1 MRKWIALLLTAMLTL
16 AATSSALADPDESA
30 VPTAEPTAEP
40 TAAPEAAENL
50 VVKEG
55 DTGDNVLLIQM
66 RLRDLGYYNYKM
78 TGSFGAYTTAAMKSF
93 QKENGLSADGV
104 AGTQTLDV
112 LYGNG
117 AKRAPVKAVVKP
129 VTPTTVKPAS
139 SKVKYGQLKEWSW
152 VHSRWAR
159 GEKLKVIDF
168 NTGKS
173 YYMIR
178 VGGYNHADVEPATK
192 KDCAIL
198 KSTYGGSWSWDRR
211 AVIFYL
217 DGVWVAGS
225 TNGMPHGYET
235 VANNDMTGQVCIHAL
250 NSKTHI
256 RNTVDPAHQRMVHRA
271 AGK

>member
-1 MRKWIALLLTAMLTL
+1 MRKLLAVLLAIGVL
-16 AATSSALADPDESA
+16 AATPVAAY
-30 VPTAEPTAEP
+30 AEGEENATQSTD
-40 TAAPEAAENL
+40 TAAEDPSANL
-50 VVKEG
+50 VIKEG
-55 DTGDNVLLIQM
+55 DSGDNVLLIQM
-66 RLRDLGYYNYKM
+66 RLRDLGYFNYKI
-78 TGSFGAYTTAAMKSF
+78 TDTFGAYTTSALKAF

-104 AGTQTLDV
+104 AGAKTLEV
-112 LYGNG
+112 LYGNE

-129 VTPTTVKPAS
+129 VVQTSSSSS
-139 SKVKYGQLKEWSW
+139 SKVKYGKLVDWSW
-152 VHSRWAR
+152 VHTHWAR
-159 GEKLKVIDF
+159 GEKVKVIDF

-198 KSTYGGSWSWDRR
+198 KSTYGGTWSWARR

-217 DGVWVAGS
+217 DGMWIAAS

-235 VANNDMTGQVCIHAL
+235 IANNDMTGQVCIHTL

-256 RNTVDPAHQRMVHRA
+256 HNMIDPEHQRMVHRA
-271 AGK
+271 AGQ